1 VINKKIEALID
12 RREAEKKKNEN
23 EASKLDGLIKRI
35 EIGHNESPVSSW
47 SLTFLLMVI
56 EVTPIFFKMMLKT
69 GPYDYFSENQRR
81 ISIATRGIRVRDDVT
96 DTNGK
101 GVHIDHMHKFIY
113 EEAER
118 IAKHEAGKLQTEQYL
133 TEVAHQRFREVTE
146 EDIKANLSKY
156 MGPDRP
162 AS

>member
-1 VINKKIEALID
+1 
-12 RREAEKKKNEN
+12 
-23 EASKLDGLIKRI
+23 
-35 EIGHNESPVSSW
+35 
-47 SLTFLLMVI
+47 
-56 EVTPIFFKMMLKT
+56 MMLQL

-81 ISIATRGIRVRDDVT
+81 ISVATRGIRVRDDVA
-96 DTNGK
+96 DSNGK
-101 GVHIDHMHKFIY
+101 GIHIVHMHDLIY

-118 IAKHEAGKLQTEQYL
+118 ITKHEAGKLQTEQYL